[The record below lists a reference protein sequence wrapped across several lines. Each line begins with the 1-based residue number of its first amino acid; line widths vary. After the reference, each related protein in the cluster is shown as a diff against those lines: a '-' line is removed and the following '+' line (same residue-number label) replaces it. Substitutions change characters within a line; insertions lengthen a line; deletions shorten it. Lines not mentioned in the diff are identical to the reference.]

1 MLKVGD
7 WVVRT
12 DKYTESIYKIISIKP
27 GLIRC
32 AFVKNG
38 TDWKLHATE
47 SELKHA
53 TPDEIAAG
61 HRIDNNMGDDTHIEN
76 HVSPLCKV
84 GVK

>member
-1 MLKVGD
+1 MFKVGD

-53 TPDEIAAG
+53 TPEEIAAG
-61 HRIDNNMGDDTHIEN
+61 HRIEQ
-76 HVSPLCKV
+76 
-84 GVK
+84 VK